1 MSEVRIFKVKVG
13 ERGEIYTT
21 KEIRELAGIEAPGE
35 LILIVRRGEIIIKK
49 LPLLEELLNKKP
61 LLEMTF
67 EEAERLSEE
76 MQRER
81 GYETFSW
88 ISKKR

>member
-1 MSEVRIFKVKVG
+1 MCLLTTSSPPYLERYFERNYISE
-13 ERGEIYTT
+13 
-21 KEIRELAGIEAPGE
+21 
-35 LILIVRRGEIIIKK
+35 
-49 LPLLEELLNKKP
+49 PLLEI
-61 LLEMTF
+61 TF